1 MAPKAIVKQ
10 PAVAGAEDHGGKMLE
25 VGELYSAE
33 VAEGM
38 NKFIQELAQPR
49 AYVGTSAFLIFAL
62 KYRMRV
68 IVWYG
73 LRSEDLLAVYA
84 PGTLD
89 GISNHACC
97 HAVCCKRHSGHKPLG
112 GRVPFRRSRSKP
124 W

>member
-1 MAPKAIVKQ
+1 
-10 PAVAGAEDHGGKMLE
+10 MLE